1 MNLPLSHWAD
11 DANIL
16 FAGLEIEDR
25 EIKIPIELYVKSMV
39 KLNKNQ
45 IKRSNTRL
53 GKNCIILAELKTTL
67 LIMGNKSLRKFFK
80 KTNFG

>member
-25 EIKIPIELYVKSMV
+25 EIKIPIELYVKSMD

-45 IKRSNTRL
+45 IKRSNRRL

-67 LIMGNKSLRKFFK
+67 FIMGNIFK
-80 KTNFG
+80 PKKV

>member
-16 FAGLEIEDR
+16 FGGLEIEDR
-25 EIKIPIELYVKSMV
+25 EIKIPIELYVKSID

-45 IKRSNTRL
+45 IKRSNRRL
-53 GKNCIILAELKTTL
+53 GKNFIILVEL
-67 LIMGNKSLRKFFK
+67 
-80 KTNFG
+80 